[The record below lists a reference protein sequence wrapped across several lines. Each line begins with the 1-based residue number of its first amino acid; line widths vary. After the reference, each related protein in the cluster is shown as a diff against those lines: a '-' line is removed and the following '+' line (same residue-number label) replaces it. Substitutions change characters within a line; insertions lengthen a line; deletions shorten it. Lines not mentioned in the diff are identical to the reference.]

1 MTQIHDRTR
10 DLASVEAPLTYLV
23 NADVM
28 PVTYA
33 TAAGADRIESEGNYA
48 DHNCTIR
55 DARPIAGNLTLDR
68 EGFALVPHATKVKDF
83 YDLDE
88 TDRIYIPELEELVKA
103 HSGASKVVV
112 FDFTR
117 RADSQDIQDTKMVR
131 GPAGRV
137 HNDYTDV
144 SAPQRVRDL
153 MPAGEAEALL
163 ERRYAII
170 NVWRPVLGPV
180 ETSPLAVCDARSIA
194 ADDLVT
200 TERRAKN
207 RVGQV
212 QHALYNPD
220 HRWFYF
226 SQQTRDEATLI
237 KCFDSARDGP
247 ARFTAHCAFDD
258 PTTPPGATPRESI
271 EARTFA
277 FF

>member
-220 HRWFYF
+220 HRWYYF
-226 SQQTRDEATLI
+226 PLQTRDEATLI